1 MRTLLL
7 LLPLLLAPA
16 AHAQNAGAAPPDGS
30 TLAVLGFKWS
40 KARRT
45 GEKIEPEYRIPARAV
60 IQENKNFERN
70 ARVNDPVGARDPNL
84 DTLDGRSAA
93 LEKSVQQA
101 RTPKPRVVDGFE
113 YRARVRNAGARA
125 VEIVFWEY
133 RLAAGE
139 TRRQFLCGAD
149 IKPGKEKEL
158 VAFSTL
164 GPADAVSAG
173 VPAGGSDGGD
183 AARATVVINRVEYA
197 NGHIWQRRGWSFAEI
212 RDAYTRAL
220 ATPWSPDEMCRRL

>member
-1 MRTLLL
+1 MRTLL

-16 AHAQNAGAAPPDGS
+16 SHAQNAGADAPEESP
-30 TLAVLGFKWS
+30 LAVLAFKWS

-45 GEKIEPEYRIPARAV
+45 GEKIEPEYRIPERAV

-70 ARVNDPVGARDPNL
+70 ARVNDPVGVRDPNL

-93 LEKSVQQA
+93 LERSVQQA
-101 RTPKPRVVDGFE
+101 RTPKPRVVDGVE
-113 YRARVRNAGARA
+113 YRARVRNAAAKA
-125 VEIVFWEY
+125 VEIIFWEY
-133 RLAAGE
+133 RLDAGA
-139 TRRQFLCGAD
+139 TRRQFLCRAD

-158 VAFSTL
+158 LAFSTL

-173 VPAGGSDGGD
+173 GPAGGPGGD
-183 AARATVVINRVEYA
+183 ASRETVVINRVEHADGY
-197 NGHIWQRRGWSFAEI
+197 IWQRKGWSFAEI
-212 RDAYTRAL
+212 RDAYVRAL